1 MARATRITRP
11 RLTAVTPVA
20 DYALDVRFADG
31 SSGIVSLKDS
41 VFSSPGLTPLRD
53 PAAFSGAV
61 SGEFGWEVEWPLF
74 DIQIGADTL
83 FADMLEQHST
93 TPADRFTVW
102 RIRNGLSLAAASREL
117 GVTIRTVSAYG
128 SGARPI
134 PRTVQLACIGWE
146 EEQRRKTG

>member
-1 MARATRITRP
+1 MAHATRITRP
-11 RLTAVTPVA
+11 KLLSLSPAA
-20 DYALDVRFADG
+20 DYCLTISFADG
-31 SSGIVSLKDS
+31 SNGIVSLKDAI
-41 VFSSPGLTPLRD
+41 FSLPGLTPLRD

-61 SGEFGWEVEWPLF
+61 LAEYGWEAEWPQL
-74 DIQIGADTL
+74 DIQVGADTL
-83 FADMLEQHST
+83 FADMLDQRSE

-117 GVTIRTVSAYG
+117 GVTVRTVSAYG

-146 EEQRRKTG
+146 EERRRKSA